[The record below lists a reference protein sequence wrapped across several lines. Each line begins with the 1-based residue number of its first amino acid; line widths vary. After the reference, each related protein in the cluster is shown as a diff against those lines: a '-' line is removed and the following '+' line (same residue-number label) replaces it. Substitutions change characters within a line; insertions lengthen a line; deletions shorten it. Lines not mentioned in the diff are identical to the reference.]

1 MKSSFL
7 ERLLERADRVGS
19 EEIQSQ
25 IARLAEDK
33 GFLETI
39 FNTLQEGVAVV
50 DEEGKITYRNHAAGR
65 LLSLPESGELG
76 GWTLG
81 RSLRGVDWKK
91 LLRGNR
97 STSGTLE
104 VTYPENRILNYY
116 LVPLESSGRLGSL
129 YVAIFHDVTQE
140 RTETQNALEA
150 GRVEA
155 LTLLAA
161 GVAHELGNP
170 LNSLHLHLQIMSK
183 DVSGFPEATAGKVH
197 ESIRVCQQEIRRLD
211 GLITQ
216 FLRAIR
222 PQPLSKTLEDP
233 SAVLEEALLPLE
245 VELQDRGILLEKEV
259 SRVLSPVPMDR
270 EQMKQAIY
278 NIVRNAMQAAGEQGL
293 IGIQIQKEGDELVF
307 ECRDNGG
314 GISAND
320 LPHLGSPFF
329 TTRHGGTG
337 LGLMI
342 VQRIAREHGGSV
354 QITSREGKG
363 TVVRLLIPIHER
375 KRVHLLTNTLSGEN
389 VAGVE

>member
-25 IARLAEDK
+25 ITRLAEDK

-39 FNTLQEGVAVV
+39 FNTLQEGVVVV
-50 DEEGKITYRNHAAGR
+50 DEEGKITYRNQAAGR
-65 LLSLPESGELG
+65 LLGLPKTGELG

-116 LVPLESSGRLGSL
+116 LVPLESSGRLGGL

-222 PQPLSKTLEDP
+222 PQPLTKTLEDP

-245 VELQDRGILLEKEV
+245 VELQDRGILLEKKV
-259 SRVLSPVPMDR
+259 SRVVSPVPMDR

-293 IGIQIQKEGDELVF
+293 IGIQIQKEGGDWVF
-307 ECRDNGG
+307 ECRDNGP
-314 GISAND
+314 GILAED

-342 VQRIAREHGGSV
+342 VQRIAREHGGSL

-363 TVVRLLIPIHER
+363 TVVRLLIPILE
-375 KRVHLLTNTLSGEN
+375 KRVHLLTNHP
-389 VAGVE
+389 GVGIEGGAE

>member
-7 ERLLERADRVGS
+7 ERLLERADRVRS

-39 FNTLQEGVAVV
+39 FNTLQEGVVVV
-50 DEEGKITYRNHAAGR
+50 DEEGKITYRNQAAGR
-65 LLSLPESGELG
+65 LLGLPKTGELG
-76 GWTLG
+76 SWTLG

-116 LVPLESSGRLGSL
+116 LVPLESSGRLGGL

-222 PQPLSKTLEDP
+222 PQPLTKTLEDP

-245 VELQDRGILLEKEV
+245 VELQDRGILLEKKV
-259 SRVLSPVPMDR
+259 SRVVSPVPMDR

-278 NIVRNAMQAAGEQGL
+278 NIVRNAMQAAGEHGL
-293 IGIQIQKEGDELVF
+293 IGIQIQKEGGDWVF
-307 ECRDNGG
+307 ECRDNGP
-314 GISAND
+314 GILAED

-342 VQRIAREHGGSV
+342 VQRIAREHGGSL

-363 TVVRLLIPIHER
+363 TVVRLLIPILE
-375 KRVHLLTNTLSGEN
+375 KRVHLLTNHPGVGIEGG
-389 VAGVE
+389 AG

>member
-7 ERLLERADRVGS
+7 ERLLERADRVRS

-39 FNTLQEGVAVV
+39 FNTLQEGVVVV

-116 LVPLESSGRLGSL
+116 LVPLESSGRLGGL

-222 PQPLSKTLEDP
+222 PQPLTKTLEDP

-245 VELQDRGILLEKEV
+245 VELQDRGILLEKKV
-259 SRVLSPVPMDR
+259 SRVVSPVPMDR

-293 IGIQIQKEGDELVF
+293 IGIQIQKEGGDWVF
-307 ECRDNGG
+307 ECRDNGP
-314 GISAND
+314 GISAED

-342 VQRIAREHGGSV
+342 VQRIAREHGGSL

-363 TVVRLLIPIHER
+363 TVVRLLIPIHE
-375 KRVHLLTNTLSGEN
+375 KRVHLLTNHP
-389 VAGVE
+389 GVGIEGGAE

>member
-7 ERLLERADRVGS
+7 ERLLERADRVGP

-33 GFLETI
+33 DFLETI

-50 DEEGKITYRNHAAGR
+50 DGEGRITYRNRAAGR
-65 LLSLPESGELG
+65 LLGLPEMGDVG
-76 GWTLG
+76 AWTLG
-81 RSLRGVDWKK
+81 RSLRGLDWKQ
-91 LLRGNR
+91 LLRENR
-97 STSGTLE
+97 SSSGTIE
-104 VTYPENRILNYY
+104 VTYPESRILNYY
-116 LVPLESSGRLGSL
+116 LVPLEKSGRAGGLHA
-129 YVAIFHDVTQE
+129 AIFQDVTRE
-140 RTETQNALEA
+140 RAETKNAVEA

-170 LNSLHLHLQIMSK
+170 LNSLHLHLQIMAK
-183 DVSGFPEATAGKVH
+183 DLSVLPDKTGERIR
-197 ESIRVCQQEIRRLD
+197 ESIGVCQQEIRRLD
-211 GLITQ
+211 GLISQ

-222 PQPLSKTLEDP
+222 PHPLQKTVEDP
-233 SAVLEEALLPLE
+233 TAVLDEALLPLE
-245 VELQDRGILLEKEV
+245 VELKDRGILLEKQFND
-259 SRVLSPVPMDR
+259 SSQRVPMDR

-293 IGIQIQKEGDELVF
+293 ISVQMQREGDFWVF
-307 ECRDNGG
+307 ECRDNGP
-314 GISAND
+314 GISPD
-320 LPHLGSPFF
+320 YLPHLGSAFF
-329 TTRHGGTG
+329 TTRQDGTG

-363 TVVRLLIPIHER
+363 TSVKLQIPLQE
-375 KRVHLLTNTLSGEN
+375 KRVHLLPETSIPVE
-389 VAGVE
+389 AGVTE

>member
-1 MKSSFL
+1 
-7 ERLLERADRVGS
+7 
-19 EEIQSQ
+19 
-25 IARLAEDK
+25 
-33 GFLETI
+33 
-39 FNTLQEGVAVV
+39 
-50 DEEGKITYRNHAAGR
+50 
-65 LLSLPESGELG
+65 
-76 GWTLG
+76 
-81 RSLRGVDWKK
+81 VDWKK

-104 VTYPENRILNYY
+104 VTYPENRFLNYY
-116 LVPLESSGRLGSL
+116 LVPLESSGRLGGL

-222 PQPLSKTLEDP
+222 PQPLTKTLEDP

-245 VELQDRGILLEKEV
+245 VELHDRGILLEKKV
-259 SRVLSPVPMDR
+259 SRVVSPVPMDR

-278 NIVRNAMQAAGEQGL
+278 NIVRNAMQAAGEHGL
-293 IGIQIQKEGDELVF
+293 IGIQIQKEGGDWVF
-307 ECRDNGG
+307 ECRDNGP
-314 GISAND
+314 GILAED

-342 VQRIAREHGGSV
+342 VQRIAREHGGSL

-363 TVVRLLIPIHER
+363 TVVRLLIPIHE
-375 KRVHLLTNTLSGEN
+375 KRVHLLTNHP
-389 VAGVE
+389 GVGIEGGAE

>member
-116 LVPLESSGRLGSL
+116 LVPLEGSGRSGSL

-245 VELQDRGILLEKEV
+245 VELQDRGILLEKKV

-342 VQRIAREHGGSV
+342 VQRIAREHGGSL

-375 KRVHLLTNTLSGEN
+375 KRVH
-389 VAGVE
+389 

>member
-25 IARLAEDK
+25 ITRLAEDK

-39 FNTLQEGVAVV
+39 FNTLQEGVVVV
-50 DEEGKITYRNHAAGR
+50 DEEGKITYRNQAAGR
-65 LLSLPESGELG
+65 LLGLPESGELG

-91 LLRGNR
+91 LLRGHR
-97 STSGTLE
+97 ATSGTIE

-116 LVPLESSGRLGSL
+116 LVPLENTGRLVGM

-140 RTETQNALEA
+140 RTETKNALEA

-170 LNSLHLHLQIMSK
+170 LNSLHLHLQIMAK
-183 DVSGFPEATAGKVH
+183 DLSGFPEGTAGKVQ

-222 PQPLSKTLEDP
+222 PQPLTKTLEDP
-233 SAVLEEALLPLE
+233 SAVLEEALMPLE
-245 VELQDRGILLEKEV
+245 VELQDRGILLEK
-259 SRVLSPVPMDR
+259 
-270 EQMKQAIY
+270 MKQAIY

-293 IGIQIQKEGDELVF
+293 IGIQIQKEGDDWVF
-307 ECRDNGG
+307 ECRDNGL
-314 GISAND
+314 GISADD

-354 QITSREGKG
+354 QITSRAGKG
-363 TVVRLLIPIHER
+363 TVVRLLIPIHE
-375 KRVHLLTNTLSGEN
+375 KRVHLLTNHPN
-389 VAGVE
+389 AGNMGGIE

>member
-7 ERLLERADRVGS
+7 ERLLERADRVRS

-39 FNTLQEGVAVV
+39 FNTLQEGVVVV

-116 LVPLESSGRLGSL
+116 LVPLESSGRLGGL

-222 PQPLSKTLEDP
+222 PQPLTKTLEDP

-245 VELQDRGILLEKEV
+245 VELHDRGILLEKKV
-259 SRVLSPVPMDR
+259 SRVVSPVPMDR

-278 NIVRNAMQAAGEQGL
+278 NIVRNAMQAAGEHGL
-293 IGIQIQKEGDELVF
+293 IGIQIQKEGGDWVF
-307 ECRDNGG
+307 ECRDNGP
-314 GISAND
+314 GILAED

-342 VQRIAREHGGSV
+342 VQRIAREHGGSL

-363 TVVRLLIPIHER
+363 TVVRLLIPILE
-375 KRVHLLTNTLSGEN
+375 KRVHLLTNHPGVGIEGG
-389 VAGVE
+389 AG

>member
-1 MKSSFL
+1 
-7 ERLLERADRVGS
+7 
-19 EEIQSQ
+19 
-25 IARLAEDK
+25 
-33 GFLETI
+33 
-39 FNTLQEGVAVV
+39 
-50 DEEGKITYRNHAAGR
+50 
-65 LLSLPESGELG
+65 LG
-76 GWTLG
+76 G
-81 RSLRGVDWKK
+81 
-91 LLRGNR
+91 
-97 STSGTLE
+97 
-104 VTYPENRILNYY
+104 
-116 LVPLESSGRLGSL
+116 L

-222 PQPLSKTLEDP
+222 PQPLTKTLEDP

-245 VELQDRGILLEKEV
+245 VELHDRGILLEKKV
-259 SRVLSPVPMDR
+259 SRVVSPVPMDR

-278 NIVRNAMQAAGEQGL
+278 NIVRNAMQAAGEHGL
-293 IGIQIQKEGDELVF
+293 IGIQIQKEEGDWVF
-307 ECRDNGG
+307 ECRDNGP
-314 GISAND
+314 GILAED

-342 VQRIAREHGGSV
+342 VQRIAREHGGSL

-363 TVVRLLIPIHER
+363 TVVRLLIPIHE
-375 KRVHLLTNTLSGEN
+375 KRVHLLTNHPGVGIEG
-389 VAGVE
+389 GVE